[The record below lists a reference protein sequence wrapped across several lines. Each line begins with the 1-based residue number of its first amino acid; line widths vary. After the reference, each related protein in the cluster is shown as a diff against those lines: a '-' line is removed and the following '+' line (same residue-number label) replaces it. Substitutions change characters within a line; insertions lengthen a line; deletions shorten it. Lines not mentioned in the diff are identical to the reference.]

1 MVIISPLSVPVAK
14 GGVFTLNLNAYRNTH
29 YQALNNAK
37 KAYKAAVAAQIA
49 ELPQLGVVVINYRL
63 YPKTR
68 RLTDIGNVVSIHK
81 KFFEDALVEMGKIE
95 DDNYMHVISN
105 SESFGEVDKHNPR
118 VEITIIEVSH
128 DS

>member
-1 MVIISPLSVPVAK
+1 MVIISPLSVPVSK
-14 GGVFTLNLNAYRNTH
+14 GRVFTLNLNAYRNTH

-37 KAYKAAVAAQIA
+37 KAYKAAVAYQI
-49 ELPQLGVVVINYRL
+49 ELLPRMEEVMINYRL

-95 DDNYMHVISN
+95 DDNYLHVIGS
-105 SESFGEVDKHNPR
+105 SESFGAVDKVNPR
-118 VEITIIEVSH
+118 VEITIMEVMK
-128 DS
+128 